1 MPKKNGLQ
9 MLKEL
14 KKNVN
19 TNHMPVILLTSKT
32 ELANR
37 MEGLTQGADGYLG
50 KPFNMEELDTLII
63 NLITNRIRL
72 QKKYTGM
79 QIQDNKVSSSSNTP
93 NYNEQLMERIMKVI
107 NENLSNPQL
116 NIETL
121 AQEIGISRTQ
131 LYRSMKEITGLNPS
145 DFVRTIRLRQAAELL
160 KDKNL
165 NITQVA
171 YSVGFSSQT
180 HFSSAF
186 KKQYG
191 ISPTEYKE
199 KHTE

>member
-1 MPKKNGLQ
+1 
-9 MLKEL
+9 
-14 KKNVN
+14 
-19 TNHMPVILLTSKT
+19 
-32 ELANR
+32 
-37 MEGLTQGADGYLG
+37 
-50 KPFNMEELDTLII
+50 
-63 NLITNRIRL
+63 
-72 QKKYTGM
+72 
-79 QIQDNKVSSSSNTP
+79 
-93 NYNEQLMERIMKVI
+93 MKVI

-121 AQEIGISRTQ
+121 AQEIGISRTH

-191 ISPTEYKE
+191 ISPTKYKE
-199 KHTE
+199 KHKE